1 MQLGSTI
8 VAFVMTVTF
17 SWAAER
23 VTDITNSDAKTF
35 KAHLG
40 KTVSIQGRL
49 SNGVQGAGLF
59 GAIPK
64 GVSFYVIPI
73 MPPSGRYT
81 WPPEWNHFGKQIRVT
96 GELKFRS
103 FDRSGTKGMG
113 DDGVPTQIPPDYDY
127 MELQHTKLEVLP
139 SK

>member
-1 MQLGSTI
+1 
-8 VAFVMTVTF
+8 MTATP
-17 SWAAER
+17 SWAAEK
-23 VTDITNSDAKTF
+23 VPDITNSDAKTF

-49 SNGVQGAGLF
+49 SNGVQGACLF

-64 GVSFYVIPI
+64 GVSFYVIPV
-73 MPPSGRYT
+73 MPSSGIYT
-81 WPPEWNHFGKQIRVT
+81 WPPEWNDYGKQVRVT
-96 GELKFRS
+96 GKLNFRS
-103 FDRSGTKGMG
+103 FDRSSINGKG
-113 DDGVPTQIPPDYDY
+113 DDGFPPQIPPDYYY